1 MKDLELTAPA
11 PEEYPATH
19 PNVLT
24 ALGQFD
30 PAQPLTEIRLAD
42 GRTSRIST
50 SILLQASGIEKS
62 PAEPVPETV
71 QELPSNEAS
80 EVVIPLVEERLQVGR
95 RTVATGKIRLQK
107 TVQEYTESLDE
118 VLAVRSYDVERRI
131 LNQPVDA
138 PPPVRQEG
146 NVTIYSLVEEQMVL
160 TRQLILKEEV
170 HIVQRDTE
178 RRDTQVITLH
188 KDHLTI
194 EREDAS

>member
-1 MKDLELTAPA
+1 MNDLGQPA
-11 PEEYPATH
+11 PDPAEHPATNL
-19 PNVLT
+19 NVLT

-30 PAQPLTEIRLAD
+30 PAQPLTEIHLAD
-42 GRTSRIST
+42 GRVSRIST
-50 SILLQASGIEKS
+50 SILLQASGIANS
-62 PAEPVPETV
+62 PAESVD
-71 QELPSNEAS
+71 ELPSNEAS
-80 EVVIPLVEERLQVGR
+80 EVVIPLVEERLQVDR

-118 VLAVRSYDVERRI
+118 LLAVRSYDVERRI

-178 RRDTQVITLH
+178 RRDTQVVTLH